1 MNKTDELLEKCSH
14 CKDYTN
20 DCGVYVALALLQK
33 ECKFF
38 REK

>member
-1 MNKTDELLEKCSH
+1 MNKTDDLLEKCSH
-14 CKDYTN
+14 CKDYPN